1 MAKIRAYQ
9 AAVRARG
16 QLTIPKEIRE
26 RGAIYEG
33 DSVSIIPVGDSLLLT
48 PHKLELDEARREIR
62 RIMRAAGVRL
72 EDLIEALG
80 DERRS
85 LAGETYG
92 SEEK

>member
-1 MAKIRAYQ
+1 MSKVKAYQ
-9 AAVRARG
+9 AEIRARG
-16 QLTIPKEIRE
+16 QLTIPKKIRDNE
-26 RGAIYEG
+26 AFYEG
-33 DSVSIIPVGDSLLLT
+33 ASVSVIPVGDSLLVT

-62 RIMRAAGVRL
+62 RIMKAAGVRL